1 MAAMLLKNILQN
13 LGAAAAVVVLT
24 AVAYLVASRG
34 VSALERWRRVPPP
47 VAFALRRILRWTAV
61 AVAVLLVL
69 QALDVVDNA
78 WTAVASGFALL
89 GVAFVAVW
97 SILSNMLCAL
107 VLMIARPFDIGDT
120 IELPTDNLKGKAVNF
135 SLLFTTLRADDGGL
149 IQIPNNLL
157 FQKPLKRLPGE
168 AALTLDE
175 QLMKESNT
183 E

>member
-1 MAAMLLKNILQN
+1 MMRQILWSV
-13 LGAAAAVVVLT
+13 GAASAVVVLT
-24 AVAYLVASRG
+24 AAAYLAASRG
-34 VSALERWRRVPPP
+34 VTALERWRRVPPP
-47 VAFALRRILRWTAV
+47 VAFALRRILLWAAV
-61 AVAVLLVL
+61 AVAVLLAL
-69 QALDVVDNA
+69 QALHVIDNA
-78 WTAVASGFALL
+78 WAAVASGFALL

-97 SILSNMLCAL
+97 SILSNMLCAMM
-107 VLMIARPFDIGDT
+107 LMIARPFDIGDT

-168 AALTLDE
+168 QAVTLDE
-175 QLMKESNT
+175 QLLKEANT